1 MIPATFLITAMLTAV
16 ASELI
21 PALKYGDV
29 NGLLFMLIFFAVV
42 ALFGWIYLKANEYY
56 YCAKQER
63 QSPNEPSFDAHW
75 NDHRQR
81 QQPRQSQSQP
91 RQSPPRQSPPP
102 PSLPPAVIAAIDT
115 LGLPPKTCWSEVNAT
130 YRALIGQYHP
140 DKVAHLGP
148 ALREL
153 ASAKSLEIN
162 LAFQTIKKYL
172 GK

>member
-1 MIPATFLITAMLTAV
+1 MSDQAIESLRRSLTLCLMIPATFLITAMLTAV

-42 ALFGWIYLKANEYY
+42 ASFGWIYLKANEYY

-63 QSPNEPSFDAHW
+63 QKANEPSFDAHWNDYRQRQQPRQSPPRQKANEPSFDAHW

-81 QQPRQSQSQP
+81 QQPRQS
-91 RQSPPRQSPPP
+91 PPP
-102 PSLPPAVIAAIDT
+102 PSLPPAVIAALDT

-130 YRALIGQYHP
+130 YRAFDRP
-140 DKVAHLGP
+140 VP
-148 ALREL
+148 SR
-153 ASAKSLEIN
+153 
-162 LAFQTIKKYL
+162 
-172 GK
+172 